1 MLRIIALYH
10 DAITCILGSVL
21 WLRGL
26 RGSYTTHRI
35 CSAKKGSCLQRR
47 PGGTGITDP
56 DQPCGHSILCRQQQQ
71 PVGWPATELPQTR
84 FQSYPYL
91 PNPLAPGFLGHFC
104 ASWAL
109 FVACSH
115 HRSGNAS
122 QGLEMLRQGTCNCI

>member
-91 PNPLAPGFLGHFC
+91 PNPLAPGFLLLCFMGTFC
-104 ASWAL
+104 GL
-109 FVACSH
+109 FPSQIRQCFPG
-115 HRSGNAS
+115 SGNAAT
-122 QGLEMLRQGTCNCI
+122 GNL